1 MKNTLETR
9 LGLFFGLALV
19 VVIII
24 MELIGSFDFF
34 KPGVRVTAAFDSV
47 KELKEGDP
55 VRLAGY
61 NIGRVE
67 KLVPAA
73 TEPKIVVHMKLN
85 ARDAARVKTDS
96 RASIQFTGL
105 MGQNFVSVT
114 FGSPDA
120 PPIDPSKTGT
130 LETDPQPD
138 LSMLMS
144 KLDEAA
150 SGIERLTQTVKPD
163 TLQNL
168 VGPLNDF
175 LRDNSS
181 RISGILSN
189 TEIVTAQVAQQITNG
204 QGTVGKLIKDPALY
218 DTALAAVSNLTST
231 AGKIDDTLAD
241 ARRVIGQ
248 VNDGQGT
255 LGMLLNDTSLY
266 TETTGAMTNLH
277 DILKKINVGQGSVGL
292 LVNDD
297 AFYRNIKV
305 SLQKLDK
312 AAESLEDQGPVSVL
326 GIAVGS
332 LF

>member
-9 LGLFFGLALV
+9 LGLFFALALV

-24 MELIGSFDFF
+24 MELIGSFDYF
-34 KPGVRVTAAFDSV
+34 KRGVRVTAAFDSV
-47 KELKEGDP
+47 KELKVGDP

-61 NIGRVE
+61 GIGWVE
-67 KLVPAA
+67 RIEPAA
-73 TEPKIVVHMKLN
+73 TEPKIVVHLKLN
-85 ARDAARVKTDS
+85 ARDAGRVKTDS

-105 MGQNFVSVT
+105 MGQNYVSIS
-114 FGSPDA
+114 FGSPEA

-130 LETDPQPD
+130 LSTDPQPD
-138 LSMLMS
+138 LSMLMA

-150 SGIERLTQTVKPD
+150 SGIERLTQSVKPD

-168 VGPLNDF
+168 IGPLNDF
-175 LRDNSS
+175 LRDNSP

-189 TEIVTAQVAQQITNG
+189 TEIVTAQVAHQVT
-204 QGTVGKLIKDPALY
+204 QGEGTIGKLIQDAALY
-218 DTALAAVSNLTST
+218 DTALAAVGNLTETS
-231 AGKIDDTLAD
+231 AKIDTTLAE
-241 ARRVIGQ
+241 ARGVIGQ
-248 VNDGQGT
+248 VNEGQGT
-255 LGMLLNDTSLY
+255 LGMLVKDPTLY
-266 TETTGAMTNLH
+266 TETTAAMTNLH
-277 DILKKINVGQGSVGL
+277 GILKKINMGQGSVGM
-292 LVNDD
+292 LVNDE
-297 AFYRNIKV
+297 ALYRNAKV

>member
-1 MKNTLETR
+1 MRNTLETR
-9 LGLFFGLALV
+9 LGMFFALALV
-19 VVIII
+19 VGIII
-24 MELIGSFDFF
+24 MELIGTFDYF
-34 KPGVRVTAAFDSV
+34 KRGVRVTAAFDSV
-47 KELKEGDP
+47 KELKVGDP

-67 KLVPAA
+67 RMEPAA
-73 TEPKIVVHMKLN
+73 TEPKIIVHLKLN
-85 ARDAARVKTDS
+85 ESDAARVKTDS

-105 MGQNFVSVT
+105 MGQNFVSIS
-114 FGSPDA
+114 FGSPEA
-120 PPIDPSKTGT
+120 PPIDPTKTGT

-168 VGPLNDF
+168 IGPLNDF
-175 LRDNSS
+175 LRDNSP

-189 TEIVTAQVAQQITNG
+189 TEIVTAQVARQVTAG
-204 QGTVGKLIKDPALY
+204 EGTIGKLIQDPALY
-218 DTALAAVSNLTST
+218 DTALAAVGNLSET
-231 AGKIDDTLAD
+231 AGKIDATLAD
-241 ARRVIGQ
+241 ARGVIGQ
-248 VNDGQGT
+248 VSEGQGT
-255 LGMLLNDTSLY
+255 LGKLLNDEALY
-266 TETTGAMTNLH
+266 AETTGAMTNLH
-277 DILKKINVGQGSVGL
+277 GILRKINMGQGSVGL
-292 LVNDD
+292 LVNDE
-297 AFYRNIKV
+297 AFYRNMKV

>member
-1 MKNTLETR
+1 MRNTLETR
-9 LGLFFGLALV
+9 LGMFFALALV

-24 MELIGSFDFF
+24 MELIGSFDYF
-34 KPGVRVTAAFDSV
+34 KRGVRVTAAFDSV

-67 KLVPAA
+67 RLEPAA
-73 TEPKIVVHMKLN
+73 TEPKIVVHLKLN
-85 ARDAARVKTDS
+85 ADDAVRVKTDS

-105 MGQNFVSVT
+105 MGQNFVSIS
-114 FGSPDA
+114 FGSPEA
-120 PPIDPSKTGT
+120 PPIDPTKTGT
-130 LETDPQPD
+130 LATDSQPD

-150 SGIERLTQTVKPD
+150 QGINRMTQSFEPD
-163 TLQNL
+163 TLQNM

-175 LRDNSS
+175 LRDNSP

-189 TEIVTAQVAQQITNG
+189 TEIVTAQVAQRITRG
-204 QGTVGKLIKDPALY
+204 EGTVGKLIQDAALY
-218 DTALAAVSNLTST
+218 DTALAAVSNLTAT
-231 AGKIDDTLAD
+231 AGNIDATLAD
-241 ARRVIGQ
+241 ARGVIGQ
-248 VNDGQGT
+248 VNEGEGT
-255 LGMLLNDTSLY
+255 LGMLLKDETLY
-266 TETTGAMTNLH
+266 SETTAAMTNLH
-277 DILKKINVGQGSVGL
+277 GILSKINMGQGSVGL
-292 LVNDD
+292 LVNDE
-297 AFYRNIKV
+297 AFYRNMKV

>member
-1 MKNTLETR
+1 M
-9 LGLFFGLALV
+9 FFGLALV
-19 VVIII
+19 VMIII
-24 MELIGSFDFF
+24 LELIGSFDYFS
-34 KPGVRVTAAFDSV
+34 PGVRVTAAFESV

-61 NIGRVE
+61 DIGRVE
-67 KLVPAA
+67 RMELAK
-73 TEPKIVVHMKLN
+73 TEPKILVHMKLK
-85 ARDAARVKTDS
+85 AREAARVKTDS

-105 MGQNFVSVT
+105 MGQNFVSVG

-120 PPIDPSKTGT
+120 PPIDPGKTSM

-150 SGIERLTQTVKPD
+150 SGIERLTQTIKPD

-168 VGPLNDF
+168 IGPLNDF
-175 LRDNSS
+175 LRDNSP
-181 RISGILSN
+181 RIGNILSN
-189 TEIVTAQVAQQITNG
+189 TESVTAQVADQISRG
-204 QGTVGKLIKDPALY
+204 DGTVGKLIKDPALY
-218 DTALAAVSNLTST
+218 DTALNAVSNLTATS
-231 AGKIDDTLAD
+231 GKIDATLAD
-241 ARRVIGQ
+241 ARSVIGQ
-248 VNDGQGT
+248 VNQGQGT
-255 LGMLLNDTSLY
+255 LGKLLTDESLY
-266 TETTGAMTNLH
+266 TETTAAMTNLH
-277 DILKKINVGQGSVGL
+277 EILKKINGGQGSVGL
-292 LVNDD
+292 LVNDE

>member
-19 VVIII
+19 VVIIL

-34 KPGVRVTAAFDSV
+34 RPGVRVTAAFDSV
-47 KELKEGDP
+47 KELREGDP

-61 NIGRVE
+61 DIGRVE
-67 KLVPAA
+67 KMEPAA
-73 TEPKIVVHMKLN
+73 TEPRIIVSMKLN
-85 ARDAARVKTDS
+85 ARDASRVKTDS
-96 RASIQFTGL
+96 RASIQFSGL
-105 MGQNFVSVT
+105 MGQNFVSIS
-114 FGSPDA
+114 FGSPGA
-120 PPIDPSKTGT
+120 PPIDPSRTGT

-144 KLDEAA
+144 KLDDAA
-150 SGIERLTQTVKPD
+150 SGIERLTQTIKPD

-168 VGPLNDF
+168 IGPLNDF
-175 LRDNSS
+175 LRDNSP
-181 RISGILSN
+181 RISLILSN
-189 TEIVTAQVAQQITNG
+189 TEVVTAQVAQQVSRG
-204 QGTVGKLIKDPALY
+204 EGTVGKLIHDPALY
-218 DTALAAVSNLTST
+218 DTALSAVSNLTST
-231 AGKIDDTLAD
+231 AGNIDATLAD
-241 ARRVIGQ
+241 ARGVIGQ
-248 VNDGQGT
+248 VNEGQGT
-255 LGMLLNDTSLY
+255 LGMLLKDDTLY
-266 TETTGAMTNLH
+266 TETTAAMTNLH
-277 DILKKINVGQGSVGL
+277 GILSKINVGQGSVGL
-292 LVNDD
+292 LVNDE

>member
-1 MKNTLETR
+1 MRNTLETR
-9 LGLFFGLALV
+9 LGMFFALALV
-19 VVIII
+19 VGIII
-24 MELIGSFDFF
+24 MELIGTFDYF
-34 KPGVRVTAAFDSV
+34 KRGVRVTAAFDSV
-47 KELKEGDP
+47 KELKVGDP

-67 KLVPAA
+67 RMEPAA
-73 TEPKIVVHMKLN
+73 SEPKIIVHLKLN
-85 ARDAARVKTDS
+85 ESDAARVKTDS

-105 MGQNFVSVT
+105 MGQNFVSIS
-114 FGSPDA
+114 FGSPEA
-120 PPIDPSKTGT
+120 PPIDPTKTGT

-168 VGPLNDF
+168 IGPLNDF
-175 LRDNSS
+175 LRDNSP

-189 TEIVTAQVAQQITNG
+189 TEIVTAQVARQVTAG
-204 QGTVGKLIKDPALY
+204 EGTIGKLIQDPALY
-218 DTALAAVSNLTST
+218 DTALAAVGSLSET
-231 AGKIDDTLAD
+231 AGKIDATLAD
-241 ARRVIGQ
+241 ARGVIGQ
-248 VNDGQGT
+248 VSEGQGT
-255 LGMLLNDTSLY
+255 LGKLLNDEALY
-266 TETTGAMTNLH
+266 AETTGAMTNLH
-277 DILKKINVGQGSVGL
+277 GILRKINMGQGSVGL
-292 LVNDD
+292 LVNDE
-297 AFYRNIKV
+297 AFYRNMKV